1 MSTKYKP
8 GNIVQREARE
18 DVQLLS
24 LALNELW
31 PVSADARKKLIDRQM
46 EIINNPI
53 VSEMTR
59 ALAARNVLAAGA
71 LNLKAIALLREI
83 QGTVIPAGNE
93 ETDAVASN
101 QEIAEGLEALSGHR
115 QFDDDTWSEPAA
127 VTAPSDWQSNAG

>member
-1 MSTKYKP
+1 MSTKYNP
-8 GNIVQREARE
+8 RNLIQREASE
-18 DVQLLS
+18 DVKLLS

-53 VSEMTR
+53 VAEMTR

-71 LNLKAIALLREI
+71 LNLKAIALMREI
-83 QGTVIPAGNE
+83 QGTIMPASTE
-93 ETDAVASN
+93 EPDAVAST

-115 QFDDDTWSEPAA
+115 QFDKDTWSEPATVA
-127 VTAPSDWQSNAG
+127 APSDWQSNAG